1 MRPGS
6 QANPPFSRPRGAE
19 KLPESRCFRRLW
31 DHISP
36 LMDAIPFIKMHGL
49 GNDFVIIDA
58 RQHPVAIGPEAA
70 QRIADRRTG
79 VGCDQLIVLQRP
91 RNRDAQA
98 FMAIRNADGGPSAA
112 CGNATRCVAALLMG
126 ESGTDEAVIETEA
139 GLLLGRGEAAG
150 ITVDMGPPRLGWN
163 EVPLAADADT
173 LHLDLAAGPVS
184 DPAACSMGN
193 PHATF
198 FVEDVAAI
206 DIPAIGPGLERHAMF
221 PERANIGF
229 AQVLDRSR
237 VRLRVWERGA
247 GLTLACA
254 TGSCAAVVNGV
265 RRGLLDRR
273 VTCILDGGTLI
284 VEWRKSDDHV
294 TMTGPVA
301 VSFTGLLAPDLV
313 AGDGR

>member
-1 MRPGS
+1 
-6 QANPPFSRPRGAE
+6 
-19 KLPESRCFRRLW
+19 
-31 DHISP
+31 
-36 LMDAIPFIKMHGL
+36 MDAIPFIKMHGL

-58 RQHPVAIGPEAA
+58 RQQPVSIGPDAA
-70 QRIADRRTG
+70 RRISDRRMG
-79 VGCDQLIVLQRP
+79 VGCDQLIVLEKP

-98 FMAIRNADGGPSAA
+98 FMAIRNADGGASAA

-126 ESGTDEAVIETEA
+126 ESGSDEAVIETEA
-139 GLLLGRGEAAG
+139 GLLLGRGEADG
-150 ITVDMGPPRLGWN
+150 ITVDMGRPRLKWE
-163 EVPLAADADT
+163 EVPLAEGADT
-173 LHLDLAAGPVS
+173 LHLPLSAGPVS

-198 FVEDVAAI
+198 FVPDVEAL
-206 DIPAIGPGLERHAMF
+206 DIPAIGPGFEHHAMF

-229 AQVLDRSR
+229 AQVLDRAR
-237 VRLRVWERGA
+237 IRLQVWERGA

-273 VTCILDGGTLI
+273 VTCLLDGGTLI
-284 VEWRKSDDHV
+284 VEWRKTDDHV

-301 VSFTGLLAPDLV
+301 VSFTGVLAPDLV
-313 AGDGR
+313 TSSGR

>member
-1 MRPGS
+1 
-6 QANPPFSRPRGAE
+6 
-19 KLPESRCFRRLW
+19 
-31 DHISP
+31 
-36 LMDAIPFIKMHGL
+36 MDAIPFIKMHGL

-58 RQHPVAIGPEAA
+58 RRDPVTIGPQAA
-70 QRIADRRTG
+70 RRIADRRMG
-79 VGCDQLIVLQRP
+79 VGCDQLIVLEKP

-112 CGNATRCVAALLMG
+112 CGNATRCVAALLM
-126 ESGTDEAVIETEA
+126 EQSGADEAVIETEA

-150 ITVDMGPPRLGWN
+150 ITVDMGTPGLKAH
-163 EVPLAADADT
+163 EIPLSETIDT
-173 LHLDLAAGPVS
+173 LHLPLAAGPVS

-198 FVEDVAAI
+198 FVPDVGAV
-206 DIPAIGPGLERHAMF
+206 DIAAIGPGLEHNPLF

-229 AQVLDRSR
+229 AQILDRAHI
-237 VRLRVWERGA
+237 RLRVWERGA

-273 VTCILDGGTLI
+273 VTCQLDGGTLI
-284 VEWRKSDDHV
+284 VEWRKGDDHV

-301 VSFTGLLAPDLV
+301 VSFTGFLSTELLKEGAS
-313 AGDGR
+313 

>member
-1 MRPGS
+1 
-6 QANPPFSRPRGAE
+6 
-19 KLPESRCFRRLW
+19 
-31 DHISP
+31 
-36 LMDAIPFIKMHGL
+36 MDAIPFIKMHGL

-58 RQHPVAIGPEAA
+58 RQQPVSIGPEAA
-70 QRIADRRTG
+70 RRISDRRMG
-79 VGCDQLIVLQRP
+79 VGCDQLIVLEKP

-98 FMAIRNADGGPSAA
+98 FMAIRNADGGASGA

-139 GLLLGRGEAAG
+139 GLLLGHGEADG
-150 ITVDMGPPRLGWN
+150 ITVDMGRPRLKWE
-163 EVPLAADADT
+163 EVPLAEAADT
-173 LHLDLAAGPVS
+173 LHLGLAAGPVS

-198 FVEDVAAI
+198 FVPDVEAL
-206 DIPAIGPGLERHAMF
+206 DIPAIGPGLEHHAIF

-229 AQVLDRSR
+229 AQVLDRAR
-237 VRLRVWERGA
+237 IRLRVWERGA

-273 VTCILDGGTLI
+273 VTCLLDGGTLI
-284 VEWRKSDDHV
+284 VEWRKADDHV

-301 VSFTGLLAPDLV
+301 VSFTGVLAPDLV
-313 AGDGR
+313 TGAGR

>member
-1 MRPGS
+1 
-6 QANPPFSRPRGAE
+6 
-19 KLPESRCFRRLW
+19 
-31 DHISP
+31 
-36 LMDAIPFIKMHGL
+36 MDAIPFIKMHGL

-58 RQHPVAIGPEAA
+58 RQQPVSIGPDAA
-70 QRIADRRTG
+70 RRISDRRMG
-79 VGCDQLIVLQRP
+79 VGCDQLIVLEKP

-98 FMAIRNADGGPSAA
+98 FMAIRNADGGASAA

-126 ESGTDEAVIETEA
+126 ESGSDEAVIETEA
-139 GLLLGRGEAAG
+139 GLLLGRGEADG
-150 ITVDMGPPRLGWN
+150 ITVDMGRPRLKWE
-163 EVPLAADADT
+163 EVPLAEGADT
-173 LHLDLAAGPVS
+173 LHLPLSAGPVS

-198 FVEDVAAI
+198 FVPDVEAL
-206 DIPAIGPGLERHAMF
+206 DIPAIGPGFEHHAMF

-229 AQVLDRSR
+229 AQVLDRAR
-237 VRLRVWERGA
+237 IRLRVWERGA

-273 VTCILDGGTLI
+273 VTCLLDGGTLI
-284 VEWRKSDDHV
+284 VEWRKTDDHV

-301 VSFTGLLAPDLV
+301 VSFTGVLAPDLV
-313 AGDGR
+313 TGSGR

>member
-1 MRPGS
+1 
-6 QANPPFSRPRGAE
+6 
-19 KLPESRCFRRLW
+19 
-31 DHISP
+31 
-36 LMDAIPFIKMHGL
+36 MDAIPFIKMHGL

-58 RQHPVAIGPEAA
+58 RQQPVSIGPDAA
-70 QRIADRRTG
+70 RRISDRRMG
-79 VGCDQLIVLQRP
+79 VGCDQLIVLEKP

-98 FMAIRNADGGPSAA
+98 FMAIRNADGGASAA

-126 ESGTDEAVIETEA
+126 ESGSDEAVIETEA
-139 GLLLGRGEAAG
+139 GLLLGHGEADG
-150 ITVDMGPPRLGWN
+150 ITVDMGRPRLKWE
-163 EVPLAADADT
+163 EVPLAEDADT
-173 LHLDLAAGPVS
+173 LHLPLSAGPVS

-198 FVEDVAAI
+198 FVPDVAAL
-206 DIPAIGPGLERHAMF
+206 DIPAIGPGFEHHAMF

-229 AQVLDRSR
+229 AQVLDRAHI
-237 VRLRVWERGA
+237 RLRVWERGA

-273 VTCILDGGTLI
+273 VTCLLDGGTLI
-284 VEWRKSDDHV
+284 VEWRKTDDHV

-301 VSFTGLLAPDLV
+301 VSFTGVLAPDLV
-313 AGDGR
+313 TGSGR

>member
-1 MRPGS
+1 
-6 QANPPFSRPRGAE
+6 
-19 KLPESRCFRRLW
+19 
-31 DHISP
+31 
-36 LMDAIPFIKMHGL
+36 MDAIPFIKMHGL

-58 RQHPVAIGPEAA
+58 RRQPVTIGPAA
-70 QRIADRRTG
+70 ARRIADRRMG
-79 VGCDQLIVLQRP
+79 VGCDQLIVLEKP

-98 FMAIRNADGGPSAA
+98 FMAIRNADGGASAA

-150 ITVDMGPPRLGWN
+150 ITVDMGAPRLKWN
-163 EVPLAADADT
+163 EVPLARDVDT
-173 LHLDLAAGPVS
+173 LHLPLVVDAGAAGRVA

-198 FVEDVAAI
+198 FVDDVGAL
-206 DIPAIGPGLERHAMF
+206 DIPAIGPGLEHDALF

-229 AQVLDRSR
+229 AQVIDRGHI
-237 VRLRVWERGA
+237 RLRVWERGA

-273 VTCILDGGTLI
+273 VACTLDGGSLI
-284 VEWRKSDDHV
+284 VEWRSADNHV

-301 VSFTGLLAPDLV
+301 VSFTGALAPDLL
-313 AGDGR
+313 AGDAR